1 MSRIRRPATAPAH
14 PEAVSPLLGNA
25 DILEEEFLGETRARF
40 EIVGVECVFQLEEEG
55 FYFRGI
61 HVPR

>member
-14 PEAVSPLLGNA
+14 PEAVSPLPGNA

-40 EIVGVECVFQLEEEG
+40 EIVGVECVFQLDEEWLNLRDG
-55 FYFRGI
+55 HAGR
-61 HVPR
+61 